1 MKAKI
6 QKDLVQLM
14 KSGEKNKVEK
24 MRFILSF
31 IIQEEKDKNKE
42 LNDSEIIQILK
53 KALKRNQESFE
64 QFTKAGRED
73 LALKE
78 SEEIDIIQNYL
89 PEEMSEEDVINLI
102 KETITSSGASSIK
115 EMGKVIGLIKK
126 NHGDN
131 VDMAVV
137 SKHVKNL
144 LNSCKAKS

>member
-1 MKAKI
+1 MKEKI

-31 IIQEEKDKNKE
+31 ITQEEKDKNKE
-42 LNDSEIIQILK
+42 LTDSEIIQILK

-78 SEEIDIIQNYL
+78 SEEMDIIQNYL
-89 PEEMSEEDVINLI
+89 PEEMSEEDVIKII
-102 KETITSSGASSIK
+102 KETIDSSNASSIK

-131 VDMAVV
+131 VDMSIV
-137 SKHVKNL
+137 SKHVKEL
-144 LNSCKAKS
+144 LNS

>member
-1 MKAKI
+1 MKEKI

-144 LNSCKAKS
+144 LNS

>member
-1 MKAKI
+1 MKEKI

-31 IIQEEKDKNKE
+31 ITQEEKDKNKE
-42 LNDSEIIQILK
+42 LTNSEIIQILK

-78 SEEIDIIQNYL
+78 SEEIAIIQNYL
-89 PEEMSEEDVINLI
+89 PEEMSEEDVIKII

-137 SKHVKNL
+137 SKHVKDL
-144 LNSCKAKS
+144 LNS

>member
-14 KSGEKNKVEK
+14 KSGEKNIVEK

-31 IIQEEKDKNKE
+31 ITQEEKDKNKE
-42 LNDSEIIQILK
+42 LTDSEIIQILK

-78 SEEIDIIQNYL
+78 SEEMDIIQNYL
-89 PEEMSEEDVINLI
+89 PEEMSEEDVIKII
-102 KETITSSGASSIK
+102 KETIASSNASSIK

-131 VDMAVV
+131 VDMAIV
-137 SKHVKNL
+137 SKYVKEL
-144 LNSCKAKS
+144 LNS

>member
-1 MKAKI
+1 M
-6 QKDLVQLM
+6 
-14 KSGEKNKVEK
+14 
-24 MRFILSF
+24 
-31 IIQEEKDKNKE
+31 
-42 LNDSEIIQILK
+42 
-53 KALKRNQESFE
+53 KRNQESFE

-78 SEEIDIIQNYL
+78 SEEMDIIQNYL

-131 VDMAVV
+131 VDMDVV
-137 SKHVKNL
+137 SKHVKEL
-144 LNSCKAKS
+144 LSS

>member
-31 IIQEEKDKNKE
+31 ITQEEKDKNKE
-42 LNDSEIIQILK
+42 LTDSEIIQILK

-78 SEEIDIIQNYL
+78 SEEMDIIQNYL
-89 PEEMSEEDVINLI
+89 PEEMSEEDIIKIV
-102 KETITSSGASSIK
+102 KETITSNNANSIK
-115 EMGKVIGLIKK
+115 EMGKIIGLIKK

-137 SKHVKNL
+137 SKHVKDL
-144 LNSCKAKS
+144 LNS

>member
-42 LNDSEIIQILK
+42 LTNSEIIQILK

-144 LNSCKAKS
+144 LNS

>member
-1 MKAKI
+1 MKEKI

-31 IIQEEKDKNKE
+31 ITQEEKDKNKE
-42 LNDSEIIQILK
+42 LTNSEIIQILK

-78 SEEIDIIQNYL
+78 SEEIAIIQNYL
-89 PEEMSEEDVINLI
+89 PKDMSEEDVVKII

-126 NHGDN
+126 SHGDN

-137 SKHVKNL
+137 SKHVKEL
-144 LNSCKAKS
+144 LSS

>member
-1 MKAKI
+1 MKEKI

-31 IIQEEKDKNKE
+31 ITQEEKDKNKE
-42 LNDSEIIQILK
+42 LTNSEIIQILK

-78 SEEIDIIQNYL
+78 SEEIAIIQNYL
-89 PEEMSEEDVINLI
+89 PKDMSEEDVVKII

-137 SKHVKNL
+137 SKHVKDL
-144 LNSCKAKS
+144 LNS

>member
-42 LNDSEIIQILK
+42 LSDSEIIQILK

-144 LNSCKAKS
+144 LNS

>member
-144 LNSCKAKS
+144 LNS

>member
-31 IIQEEKDKNKE
+31 ITQEEKDKNKE
-42 LNDSEIIQILK
+42 LTDSEIIQILK

-89 PEEMSEEDVINLI
+89 PEEMSEEDTIKII
-102 KETITSSGASSIK
+102 KETISSSNASSIK

-126 NHGDN
+126 NHGNN
-131 VDMAVV
+131 VDMAIV
-137 SKHVKNL
+137 SKHVKEL
-144 LNSCKAKS
+144 LNS